1 MIELKDLRKGN
12 FVNYKNEIFQIKSID
27 TAGEKTDI
35 EFTCPSK
42 NEGFEP
48 FIPRFKELN
57 FIPLNKEILTVIGFN
72 FFIDKKG
79 DIFFTHANLERFCI
93 LESNGIFS
101 SVVGPRINYVHELQN
116 FFFVK
121 NEREMET
128 NKLNI
133 FFDIIILQNGK
144 N

>member
-27 TAGEKTDI
+27 TASGRTDI

-48 FIPRFKELN
+48 FIPKLKELD
-57 FIPLNKEILTVIGFN
+57 FIPLNKEILTVLDFN
-72 FFIDKKG
+72 HFINEKG
-79 DIFFTHANLERFCI
+79 DLLLTHINLERFCI

-101 SVVGPRINYVHELQN
+101 SVMGPRINYIHELQN
-116 FFFVK
+116 FFLIK
-121 NEREMET
+121 NEKEMDT

-133 FFDIIILQNGK
+133 FLKQIFLENGE